1 MKKLLKKTLSLV
13 LVLALTAS
21 LAACGSASGGAAA
34 APAGGAE
41 QAAASGGT
49 GAGSATGE
57 KIVNIGVTDTLG
69 TLNPLNMD
77 YAFINLYATSLMFL
91 PLAGFTEDMGYE
103 GFIAESISTEDN
115 KVFDVKLRDDAV
127 WSDGEPVVADDVI
140 FTFLRMTCPEVANF
154 NYDFSMFEGFGDD
167 GSSPSGAESI
177 DGIVKVDDKNLQFKL
192 KGHMNLNTF
201 INNVATWIC
210 ILPSHVLKDI
220 PAGELL
226 SNDWFNHPDVV
237 DGPFK
242 LDDYDPAHYISYSAN
257 DKYFKDRPKID
268 KLNFRVVQGSE
279 LLAGLK
285 SGEIDFLQPSISAV
299 PVEDH
304 AEIESME
311 GVTASYAPP
320 VTNEMTY
327 INTRKI
333 TDKRVRQAIAYA
345 IDRETLLNSLLG
357 GNGEIADGVIP
368 SASPFYDENGTKI
381 SYDPEKAKQLLSEAG
396 WDGSQ
401 TISYYVGSNDE
412 VVVRAAQVVEQ
423 NLEAVGINVE
433 IRTVDFATLMEVG
446 GSDEVDMFSVQY
458 TITPNDYYADLLTLA
473 DTEGESW
480 TGGFFSEKLD
490 KALQA
495 TQETT
500 DEAELTKLFREV
512 NEVIVDEVPLFSLY
526 FLSNIG
532 AVNDRLVN
540 AKPILYGA
548 FNNIHEWDVK
558 V

>member
-1 MKKLLKKTLSLV
+1 MKKMFKKAMAVLMAVTLS
-13 LVLALTAS
+13 ASLTA
-21 LAACGSASGGAAA
+21 CGGSSGTAQGTEKGAESSGGA
-34 APAGGAE
+34 
-41 QAAASGGT
+41 GT
-49 GAGSATGE
+49 VTDELSRGD

-77 YAFINLYATSLMFL
+77 YAFINLYATSMLFL
-91 PLAGFTEDMGYE
+91 PLAGFTPDIGFE
-103 GFIAESISTEDN
+103 GFIAESISTKDN

-127 WSDGEPVVADDVI
+127 WSDGEPVTADDVI
-140 FTFLRMTCPEVANF
+140 FTLLKMTSPEVANYNF
-154 NYDFSMFEGFGDD
+154 DFSMFEGFADD
-167 GSSPSGAESI
+167 GSSPSGAETI

-220 PAGELL
+220 PADELL
-226 SNDWFNHPDVV
+226 TNEWFNHPDVV
-237 DGPFK
+237 DGPFM
-242 LDDYDPAHYISYSAN
+242 LDDYDAAHYISYSAN
-257 DKYFKDRPKID
+257 DKYFLGRPKID
-268 KLNFRVVQGSE
+268 KLNFRIVQGSE

-285 SGEIDFLQPSISAV
+285 SGELDFIHPSMSAV
-299 PVEDH
+299 PIEDH
-304 AEIESME
+304 SEIENME
-311 GVTASYAPP
+311 GVTASYADA

-333 TDKRVRQAIAYA
+333 PDKRVRQAIVYA

-357 GNGEIADGVIP
+357 GNGEIADGLIP
-368 SASPFYDENGTKI
+368 SASPFYDPNGTKI
-381 SYDPEKAKQLLSEAG
+381 SYDPEKAKALLADAG

-401 TISYYVGSNDE
+401 TIAYYVGSNDE
-412 VVVRAAQVVEQ
+412 VAVRASQVVEQ
-423 NLEAVGINVE
+423 NLEAVGIDVD

-458 TITPNDYYADLLTLA
+458 TITPNDYYADVLTLA
-473 DTEGESW
+473 DIEGESW
-480 TGGFFSEKLD
+480 TGGFFSPELD
-490 KALQA
+490 EVLQA

-500 DEAELTKLFREV
+500 DDAELTKLFRQM
-512 NEVIVDEVPLFSLY
+512 NEIIIDEGPIFSLY

-532 AVNDRLVN
+532 AVSDRLEN
-540 AKPILYGA
+540 AKPTLYGA

-558 V
+558 

>member
-1 MKKLLKKTLSLV
+1 MKKLFKKAVSV
-13 LVLALTAS
+13 ILALTLTTS
-21 LAACGSASGGAAA
+21 LTACGGSESNAA
-34 APAGGAE
+34 APETAGAAE
-41 QAAASGGT
+41 QSHA
-49 GAGSATGE
+49 GADSELSAGD

-103 GFIAESISTEDN
+103 GFIAESISTNDN

-140 FTFLRMTCPEVANF
+140 FTFLRMTCPEVANYNF
-154 NYDFSMFEGFGDD
+154 DFSMFEGFADD
-167 GSSPSGAESI
+167 GSTPSGAETI
-177 DGIVKVDDKNLQFKL
+177 DGIVKVDDKNLQFRL

-220 PAGELL
+220 PANELL

-237 DGPFK
+237 DGPFI
-242 LDDYDPAHYISYSAN
+242 LDDYDAAHYISYSAN
-257 DKYFKDRPKID
+257 DKYFKGRPKID

-285 SGEIDFLQPSISAV
+285 SGELDFLQPSMSAV
-299 PVEDH
+299 PIEDH
-304 AEIESME
+304 SEIENME
-311 GVTASYAPP
+311 GVTSIYAEP

-333 TDKRVRQAIAYA
+333 PDKRVRQAIVHA
-345 IDRETLLNSLLG
+345 IDRDTLLNSLLG
-357 GNGEIADGVIP
+357 GNGEIAEGVIP
-368 SASPFYDENGTKI
+368 SASPFYDANGTKLD
-381 SYDPEKAKQLLSEAG
+381 YDPEKAKQLLSEAG
-396 WDGSQ
+396 WDSSQ
-401 TISYYVGSNDE
+401 TIAYYVGSNDE
-412 VVVRAAQVVEQ
+412 VAVRASQVVEQ
-423 NLEAVGINVE
+423 NLEAVGINVD

-446 GSDEVDMFSVQY
+446 GTDEVDMFSVQY
-458 TITPNDYYADLLTLA
+458 TITPNDYYADVLTLA
-473 DTEGESW
+473 DVEGDSW
-480 TGGFFSEKLD
+480 TGGFFSKKLD
-490 KALQA
+490 DALQA

-500 DEAELTKLFREV
+500 DDAELTKLFREV

-532 AVNDRLVN
+532 AVSDRLEN
-540 AKPILYGA
+540 ARPVLYGA
-548 FNNIHEWDVK
+548 FNNVHEWDVK
-558 V
+558 

>member
-1 MKKLLKKTLSLV
+1 MGKIFRKAISV
-13 LVLALTAS
+13 ILALTLAVS
-21 LAACGSASGGAAA
+21 LTACAGAGGGAAQQ
-34 APAGGAE
+34 APADGGKMDA
-41 QAAASGGT
+41 QAGASELN
-49 GAGSATGE
+49 AGD
-57 KIVNIGVTDTLG
+57 KVVNIGVTDTLG
-69 TLNPLNMD
+69 TINPLNMD

-103 GFIAESISTEDN
+103 GFIAESISTKDN

-140 FTFLRMTCPEVANF
+140 FTFLRLTCPEVANY
-154 NYDFSMFEGFGDD
+154 NYDFSMFEGFADD

-177 DGIVKVDDKNLQFKL
+177 DGIVKIDDKNLQFKL

-237 DGPFK
+237 DGPFI
-242 LDDYDPAHYISYSAN
+242 LDDYDAAHYISYSAN
-257 DKYFKDRPKID
+257 DKYFKGSPKID

-299 PVEDH
+299 PIEDH

-327 INTRKI
+327 INTRKV
-333 TDKRVRQAIAYA
+333 TDKKVRQAIVYA
-345 IDRETLLNSLLG
+345 IDRNTLLNSLLG
-357 GNGEIADGVIP
+357 GKGEIADGIIP
-368 SASPFYDENGTKI
+368 SASPFYDPNGTKI

-401 TISYYVGSNDE
+401 TLAYYVGSNDE
-412 VVVRAAQVVEQ
+412 VAVRASQVVEQ
-423 NLEAVGINVE
+423 NLEAVGINVD

-446 GSDEVDMFSVQY
+446 GTDEVDMFSVQY
-458 TITPNDYYADLLTLA
+458 TITPNDYYADILTLA
-473 DTEGESW
+473 DVEGDSW
-480 TGGFFSEKLD
+480 TGGFFSPELD

-500 DEAELTKLFREV
+500 DEAELTRLFREV

-532 AVNDRLVN
+532 AVSDRLEN
-540 AKPILYGA
+540 ARPTLYGA

-558 V
+558 